1 MKKLLILF
9 LLFASCSKETNN
21 NVVNY
26 SIITFKHEN
35 NWAFVFNTDKNINF
49 KGVVSLDILF
59 ETNMGKQLSLHKD
72 SHLGMVLNNPSTHY
86 TDIDAIEN
94 SKLLSVKSAVI
105 QDSNEYVFVEK

>member
-35 NWAFVFNTDKNINF
+35 NDLGFYYLNKNCIKKSFAELGGIKFKTITQTRIN
-49 KGVVSLDILF
+49 
-59 ETNMGKQLSLHKD
+59 
-72 SHLGMVLNNPSTHY
+72 
-86 TDIDAIEN
+86 
-94 SKLLSVKSAVI
+94 
-105 QDSNEYVFVEK
+105 

>member
-72 SHLGMVLNNPSTHY
+72 LYLGMVLNNPSTHY

-94 SKLLSVKSAVI
+94 SKLLSEKSAVI